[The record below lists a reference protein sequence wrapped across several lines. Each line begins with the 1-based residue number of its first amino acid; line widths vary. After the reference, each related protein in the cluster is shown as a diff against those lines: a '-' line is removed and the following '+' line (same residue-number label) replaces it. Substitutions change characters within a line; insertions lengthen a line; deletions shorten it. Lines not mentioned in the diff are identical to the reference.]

1 MQIDKDQKQVYVSAE
16 MEIIAVDSADI
27 ICTSGIGG
35 GSNEGY
41 DFDDI

>member
-1 MQIDKDQKQVYVSAE
+1 MQIDKGQKQVYVSAE
-16 MEIIAVDSADI
+16 MEIIAVEQSDI
-27 ICTSGIGG
+27 ICTSGFGS